1 MKDLSSATI
10 FSDQPVFA
18 AILAALQANQKPEV
32 AGLAGVS
39 KALFAQ
45 ALGRC
50 LGRPLLIIGEEE
62 ASLKFYEDLLL
73 FAGPEEVDIFLDEEY
88 GYLQL
93 LEAIRS
99 KTSFFC
105 VTSREAL
112 SQAVMPLDQYEQ
124 LRLSL
129 TAGQSIDLE
138 KLTSNLVAAGYQRSP
153 FVEKPGEFSVRGGI
167 LDVFIPL
174 AEHPVRLEFNGDLL
188 ESLRQFESFT
198 QRSVHTLEK
207 IAILPL
213 RSDSTNSP
221 LWSAFKKEGV
231 LVKNEL
237 FSPLA
242 GLPPDFLAQELSFT
256 LTSSPQTLV
265 FDFQP
270 MENFHGSISL
280 LRERLQ
286 QWQAQGYA
294 VTLVADNTGQQQR
307 LQELLA
313 AAADFCRLQIGVISG
328 GFVSTSLKLAV
339 VSDDEIFGRYLERKY
354 LARIK
359 KPAPLALN
367 PFTDLK
373 ERDYI
378 VHETYGIG
386 VYEGIQ
392 RLVIGNKE
400 EDFLSLKYAAGDRL
414 YVPVEQMN
422 LVQKYISAGAH
433 PGMARL
439 KMYRLGGNTWQRVKE
454 QIKEST
460 LQLAKELLGLYS
472 ERSIIEGKTFNTD
485 THWQQEFEAAFIYE
499 ETPDQRQ
506 AIQAVK
512 NDMSGAKPMDRLVC
526 GDVGYGKTEVAM
538 RAAFVAVNNN
548 KQVAVLVPTTIL
560 AEQHLNTFRE
570 RLADYPVRVEMLS
583 RFRGKAEHD
592 RVIKDLGKG
601 LVDIIIGIHRL
612 LQKDIKF
619 KDLGLLVVDEEQRFG
634 VSHKERI
641 KQICRN
647 VHVLTLTATPIPRT
661 LEMSLSGIRDVSL
674 INNPPEGRLPV
685 STYVMEHNDEVLRQA
700 ILHEISR
707 SGQVFYV
714 HNRVQTIERCARKLA
729 ELVPEAKFRVAHG
742 QMNSRALEKIMLDFM
757 ARKFEVIIATTIIES
772 GLDMPNV
779 NTLIVDDAT
788 RFGLADL
795 YQLRG
800 RVGRSSRR
808 AYSYF
813 FYPHDFVF
821 TEDAAARLKA
831 IQEFTQ
837 LGSGFKIAMRD
848 LELRGAGNLLGKEQS
863 GYISKVGFDLY
874 CKLLQENIQRL
885 KGQEKEIT
893 ITPSINLR
901 IKAYLPAPYI
911 SDELS
916 RMEIYKKLSQVNT
929 LAELQEIHSEIKDRY
944 GPLPLEALNL
954 SEIIE
959 LRVLCQGLLIEEI
972 NEQEDHWEFIF
983 HPQTKVKGTALVQ
996 LASRFPGQVRFQA
1009 GPPFTLVVKKGP
1021 RVILRNILQ
1030 RL

>member
-1 MKDLSSATI
+1 MKDLSSANI
-10 FSDQPVFA
+10 FNDQPVF
-18 AILAALQANQKPEV
+18 LAMLSALTSNQKPEI
-32 AGLAGVS
+32 AGLAGAS
-39 KALFAQ
+39 KALFARD
-45 ALGRC
+45 LGRQ
-50 LGRPLLIIGEEE
+50 LRLPLLVVGEEE
-62 ASLKFYEDLLL
+62 PSLKFYEDLLF
-73 FAGPEEVDIFLDEEY
+73 FAGAEEVNIFLDDEY
-88 GYLQL
+88 GYLRL
-93 LEAIRS
+93 LEALRAQVN
-99 KTSFFC
+99 FFC
-105 VTSREAL
+105 VASREAL
-112 SQAVMPLDQYEQ
+112 SQAVIPLARYEE

-129 TAGQSIDLE
+129 AAGQTINLE
-138 KLTSNLVAAGYQRSP
+138 KLTKTISAAGYQRTP
-153 FVEKPGEFSVRGGI
+153 FVEKPGDFSVRGGI
-167 LDVFIPL
+167 IDVFIPL
-174 AEHPVRLEFNGDLL
+174 AGDPVRLEFNGDML

-198 QRSVHTLEK
+198 QRSVNNLEK
-207 IAILPL
+207 ISILPL
-213 RSDSTNSP
+213 CSENANTP
-221 LWSAFKKEGV
+221 LWSV
-231 LVKNEL
+231 LGTKCVLLKNEL
-237 FSPLA
+237 LKPLA
-242 GLPPDFLAQELSFT
+242 GLPPDSLAKELSLT
-256 LTSSPQTLV
+256 LASSPQTLF

-270 MENFHGSISL
+270 MDSFHSCL
-280 LRERLQ
+280 DRLREKLKYWRT
-286 QWQAQGYA
+286 QGYA

-313 AAADFCRLQIGVISG
+313 AEVDFCSMMTGVISG
-328 GFVSTSLKLAV
+328 GFISDTLKLAV
-339 VSDDEIFGRYLERKY
+339 VSDEEIFGRYLERKY
-354 LARIK
+354 LAKIK
-359 KPAPLALN
+359 KPVPLALN

-373 ERDYI
+373 EHDYI

-400 EDFLSLKYAAGDRL
+400 EDFLSLKYAEGDRL

-422 LVQKYISAGAH
+422 LVQKYTSAGAH
-433 PGMARL
+433 PGIARL
-439 KMYRLGGNTWQRVKE
+439 KMYRLGGNTWQRIKDQV
-454 QIKEST
+454 KEST
-460 LQLAKELLGLYS
+460 LHLAKELLGLYS
-472 ERSIIEGKTFNTD
+472 ERSVIEGKAFNTD
-485 THWQQEFEAAFIYE
+485 TRWQQEFEAAFIYE

-512 NDMSGAKPMDRLVC
+512 NDLSRNKPMDRLVC

-538 RAAFVAVNNN
+538 RAAFIAVNNN

-583 RFRGKAEHD
+583 RFRTKAEHE
-592 RVIKDLGKG
+592 RVIKDLGRG
-601 LVDIIIGIHRL
+601 LVDIIVGTHRL

-619 KDLGLLVVDEEQRFG
+619 KELGLLVVDEEQRFG
-634 VSHKERI
+634 VSHKEKIRQLY
-641 KQICRN
+641 KN
-647 VHVLTLTATPIPRT
+647 VHALTLTATPIPRT

-714 HNRVQTIERCARKLA
+714 HNRVQTIDRAAKKLA
-729 ELVPEAKFRVAHG
+729 ELVPEARIRVAHG
-742 QMNSRALEKIMLDFM
+742 QMNSRTLEKIMLDFI
-757 ARKFEVIIATTIIES
+757 AKKFDVIMATTIIES

-779 NTLIVDDAT
+779 NTLIVDNAT

-813 FYPHDFVF
+813 FYPRDFVF

-885 KGQEKEIT
+885 KGQKEEIT

-901 IKAYLPAPYI
+901 LKAYLPVPYI
-911 SDELS
+911 SDELP
-916 RMEIYKKLSQVNT
+916 RMEIYKKLSQVST
-929 LAELQEIHSEIKDRY
+929 LDELREIHSEIKDRY
-944 GPLPLEALNL
+944 GPLPLEVLNL
-954 SEIIE
+954 IEIIE
-959 LRVLCQGLLIEEI
+959 LRVLCQELLIEEI
-972 NEQEDHWEFIF
+972 SEQDDHWEFIF
-983 HPQTKVKGTALVQ
+983 HPQTKVAGSSLVK
-996 LASRFPGQVRFQA
+996 LASQFAGEVSFQA